1 MSNTFTKGIY
11 SYNSGHVMEESKL
24 VRSTLRK
31 FNLQN
36 PTACSDQEWS
46 VEDSVEVLFVKQL

>member
-1 MSNTFTKGIY
+1 
-11 SYNSGHVMEESKL
+11 MEESKL